1 MSLYKG
7 VFWITEAQSEQ
18 YFFRIP
24 CNSMGDITGA
34 TEYPLCSKNGNNY
47 NHKILWSL
55 LSKSFTGNKP
65 FDYFPRGRVEIRN
78 AKATVYLNP
87 DINTDE
93 LQSCI
98 ISIFGLLKE
107 NGIKTVRFVS
117 DGSSHYNY
125 LNYKGE
131 NL

>member
-7 VFWITEAQSEQ
+7 VFWITAAQSEQ
-18 YFFRIP
+18 YFFRNP

-34 TEYPLCSKNGNNY
+34 TEYPLCSKDGTNY

-55 LSKSFTGNKP
+55 LSKALTQNKP

-87 DINTDE
+87 DINTE
-93 LQSCI
+93 EVQSYTI
-98 ISIFGLLKE
+98 GIFGLLKE
-107 NGIKTVRFVS
+107 NGIDTVRFVS
-117 DGSSHYNY
+117 YGSNHYK
-125 LNYKGE
+125 YKK
-131 NL
+131 

>member
-7 VFWITEAQSEQ
+7 VFWITEAQLKQ

-34 TEYPLCSKNGNNY
+34 TEYPLCSKDGTNY

-55 LSKSFTGNKP
+55 LPKSLTGNKP
-65 FDYFPRGRVEIRN
+65 FNYFPRGRVEIRN
-78 AKATVYLNP
+78 SKATVYLNP
-87 DINTDE
+87 DINAE
-93 LQSCI
+93 GIQSYI
-98 ISIFGLLKE
+98 IGLFGLTKE
-107 NGIKTVRFVS
+107 NGIKSVRFIS
-117 DGSSHYNY
+117 DGSNHYKYSND
-125 LNYKGE
+125 KGE